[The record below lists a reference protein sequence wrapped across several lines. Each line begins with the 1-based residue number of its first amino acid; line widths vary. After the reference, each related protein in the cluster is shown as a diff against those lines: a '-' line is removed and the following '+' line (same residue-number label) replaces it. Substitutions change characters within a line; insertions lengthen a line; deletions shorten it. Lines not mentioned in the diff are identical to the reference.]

1 MEVKLKMYTRSAGIL
16 LNKVVQLTANAALI
30 IVNN

>member
-16 LNKVVQLTANAALI
+16 LKVVQLTANAALI